1 MKSGQE
7 KIRNNLAENLA
18 KFVFIFVIL
27 IVAVFSVKYTGIL
40 EPNGPFQTTGSSEY
54 TEGSSSAN
62 TDSSKPTDST
72 SSESQNSI
80 TYPTATLPPPPETT
94 YPTATLPDPPET
106 TSPENPP
113 IIDTGITLA
122 DITDEKMEALITKKY
137 LTIHPNSRPG
147 IKLTTVKNIVIH
159 YVANPGTSA
168 LNNWRYFENA
178 NNVSAH
184 FIIGLDG
191 EILQCMPLDEVAW
204 AIGTTEGNYT
214 SISIECCHPDASG
227 KFTDATYKSLIKL
240 VSWLC
245 NRFDLE
251 RSDVL
256 RHYDYVRYSSSG
268 IPWQK
273 LCPKYFVDYP
283 SEWEKFKNSLI
294 LK

>member
-1 MKSGQE
+1 MKFGQE
-7 KIRNNLAENLA
+7 KIPNNLAENLA
-18 KFVFIFVIL
+18 KFIFIFVIL

-40 EPNGPFQTTGSSEY
+40 EPNGPFQTTGNSEY
-54 TEGSSSAN
+54 TETPPAGNSSTDTN
-62 TDSSKPTDST
+62 TDSSQSTDHTASG
-72 SSESQNSI
+72 SQD
-80 TYPTATLPPPPETT
+80 ETT

-106 TSPENPP
+106 TSPEIPP

-122 DITDEKMEALITKKY
+122 DITDEKMAALITKKY

-147 IKLTTVKNIVIH
+147 IKLTAVKNIVVH

-204 AIGTTEGNYT
+204 AVGTTEGNYT

-251 RSDVL
+251 KSDVL
-256 RHYDYVRYSSSG
+256 RHYDYVRYNSSG
-268 IPWQK
+268 MPWQK

>member
-40 EPNGPFQTTGSSEY
+40 EPNGPFQTTGNSEY
-54 TEGSSSAN
+54 TETPSAGSSSTN
-62 TDSSKPTDST
+62 TSTDSSQSTDHTASG
-72 SSESQNSI
+72 SQN
-80 TYPTATLPPPPETT
+80 ETT

-106 TSPENPP
+106 TLPENPP

-122 DITDEKMEALITKKY
+122 DITDEKMAALITEKY
-137 LTIHPNSRPG
+137 LSIHPNSRPG
-147 IKLTTVKNIVIH
+147 IKLTAVKNIVIH